1 MGRGKSRIKPKL
13 SRDEVNNQYLKPLFE
28 EFIEE
33 RKALGRVEETLQ
45 SYRASYKKFMEY
57 FGEEAEETG
66 NIISSMFIEWTNA
79 MKDEGLRPAT
89 INHNLSD
96 MRVFMYWCMAEERKY
111 IDRFRIK
118 LIKVQEEM
126 PKDYTV
132 EEVKALLKKPDKK
145 AKFTEWRTW
154 AICCFVVGTGARLG
168 TLVDIRM
175 KDINLKDGK
184 VFYQHTKN
192 KRLQTANLPPQL
204 VKSLTDYINMWR
216 YDVEEDDYLFC
227 NVSGERLSKPSL
239 TQGYRKYTSS
249 RGVNKSNIHGLR
261 HTFAREW
268 FLNGG
273 DVVQLSKILG
283 HSTLTMSEHYTNI
296 YADTARER
304 FVEYN
309 PLENI
314 TRNSV
319 RKTVRRKD

>member
-1 MGRGKSRIKPKL
+1 MAGTKKRVTRNKDADI
-13 SRDEVNNQYLKPLFE
+13 NNQYLNALFN

-33 RKALGRVEETLQ
+33 RKALGRVEDTLK
-45 SYRASYKKFMEY
+45 SYKATYKKFCEY
-57 FGEEAEETG
+57 FGEEAEEAG
-66 NIISSMFIEWTNA
+66 NIVGSMFIEWTNA
-79 MKDEGLRPAT
+79 MRDEGLKSAT

-96 MRVFMYWCMAEERKY
+96 MRAFMYWCMDESRQY
-111 IDRFRIK
+111 IPHFKIK

-132 EEVKALLKKPDKK
+132 EEVKALLKKPERK

-168 TLVDIRM
+168 TLVEIRM
-175 KDINLKDGK
+175 RDIDLKNGK

-192 KRLQTANLPPQL
+192 KKLQTANISPQL
-204 VKSLTDYINMWR
+204 VKSLNDYINLWR
-216 YDVEEDDYLFC
+216 YNAEEDDYLFC
-227 NVSGERLSKPSL
+227 NVSGEQLSKASL
-239 TQGYRKYTSS
+239 AQGYRQYTTN
-249 RGVNKSNIHGLR
+249 RGVSKTNIHGLR

-283 HSTLTMSEHYTNI
+283 HSTLAMSEHYMNI
-296 YADTARER
+296 YADTARDR
-304 FVEYN
+304 FVQYN

-314 TRNSV
+314 AKSGA
-319 RKTVRRKD
+319 RKTIKRKD

>member
-1 MGRGKSRIKPKL
+1 
-13 SRDEVNNQYLKPLFE
+13 
-28 EFIEE
+28 
-33 RKALGRVEETLQ
+33 
-45 SYRASYKKFMEY
+45 
-57 FGEEAEETG
+57 
-66 NIISSMFIEWTNA
+66 
-79 MKDEGLRPAT
+79 
-89 INHNLSD
+89 
-96 MRVFMYWCMAEERKY
+96 
-111 IDRFRIK
+111 
-118 LIKVQEEM
+118 M

-227 NVSGERLSKPSL
+227 NVSGEKLSKASL

-249 RGVNKSNIHGLR
+249 RDVNKSNIHGLR

-283 HSTLTMSEHYTNI
+283 HSTLAMSEHYMNI

-314 TRNSV
+314 TRNGA